1 VNKYPSAGIVYNPSI
16 SASDSLAHQLES
28 KLPQM
33 GSSAWLCSSW
43 DDDKARE
50 LTVGTSLLIS
60 IGGDGTILKAA
71 RVAVPWSIPI
81 LGINL
86 GKLGFLTEVAANNAI
101 GKLPD
106 FLNGQGWIDERSMI
120 QAELNPE
127 RDGHTIFH
135 ALNDIAIGRGSRM
148 RVINVSASIDGTPLN
163 TYKADGI
170 IVSTATGS
178 TGYSLA
184 CGGPILNPRSRD
196 MLLLPVAAHLT
207 LSTPLVLT
215 STSVIELQVD
225 FDHRATLSIDGQVE
239 TELASGD
246 KIRISRSPYNTN
258 FLRIQ
263 PQNYFYQI
271 VMNKLSIK
279 KGL

>member
-1 VNKYPSAGIVYNPSI
+1 MNKYPSAGIIYNPSI
-16 SASDSLAHQLES
+16 PTSDRLAHQLES

-43 DDDKARE
+43 DDKKAKG
-50 LTVGTSLLIS
+50 LAVGTSLLIS

-71 RVAVPWSIPI
+71 RTAVPWSPPI

-86 GKLGFLTEVAANNAI
+86 GKLGFLTEVAAKDAI
-101 GKLPD
+101 DKLPH

-120 QAELNPE
+120 QAEVNPGK
-127 RDGHTIFH
+127 DGRVTFN
-135 ALNDIAIGRGSRM
+135 ALNDIAIGRGQKL
-148 RVINVSASIDGTPLN
+148 RVINVSTSIDGAHLT
-163 TYKADGI
+163 TYKADGV

-184 CGGPILNPRSRD
+184 CGGPILNPKSKE

-207 LSTPLVLT
+207 LSTPLVLA

-225 FDHRATLSIDGQVE
+225 FDHQAILSIDGQIE
-239 TELASGD
+239 IELASGD
-246 KIRISRSPYNTN
+246 RIRISKSPYNAN

-263 PQNYFYQI
+263 PENYFYQI
-271 VMNKLSIK
+271 MMNKLLIK
-279 KGL
+279 KDL